1 MAKRKISEL
10 AENAPIDEPVPS
22 SNGELMHSHKQDIIA
37 DMIRMV
43 LAKSS
48 RHSKIRGE
56 HFSLILQALNVKSA
70 LKPWI
75 ATLKIELESVY
86 GLTLKSHTN
95 EMMLVSNMNPESNAI
110 LHKLRSFDLSA
121 LEDSN
126 FALSRSSLMPTLK
139 RNKVIVNTHEQV
151 FGGLTLLIVAMMI
164 LCGNK
169 ISDVDLIRYVTEF
182 GISNNLSIQTPVFNK
197 QVQEII
203 AELTKRGY
211 IRKMSPLST
220 VLSGGAAEYTLGE
233 RSKQEFDPQSI
244 FECLIEIMGDT
255 NSRDKAIASMNRCF
269 PGFADSARA
278 PSSPASTMEHTSSSD
293 PA

>member
-56 HFSLILQALNVKSA
+56 HFSSILQASNVKSA

-121 LEDSN
+121 SEDSN
-126 FALSRSSLMPTLK
+126 FASSRSSLMPTLK

-211 IRKMSPLST
+211 IKKMSPSST

-233 RSKQEFDPQSI
+233 RSKQEFDPQS
-244 FECLIEIMGDT
+244 
-255 NSRDKAIASMNRCF
+255 
-269 PGFADSARA
+269 
-278 PSSPASTMEHTSSSD
+278 
-293 PA
+293 